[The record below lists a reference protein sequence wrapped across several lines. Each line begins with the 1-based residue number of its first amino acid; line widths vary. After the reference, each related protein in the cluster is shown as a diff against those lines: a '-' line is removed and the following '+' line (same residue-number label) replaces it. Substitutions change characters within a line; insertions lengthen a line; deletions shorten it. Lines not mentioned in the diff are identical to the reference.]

1 MHPCI
6 FCPKSQK
13 PQSQPHAL
21 SASPAMASSMKAH
34 RVAVPVFMGRV
45 SPVLDTCNQLY
56 VIDPEGQKE
65 SARRMIRMKSASIL
79 ERVRELNNLGVGLV
93 ICGAV
98 SEFFFNLLREA
109 DIELV
114 CDIAGDVDDVIEA
127 YYDGSLRQP
136 RFRMPGCD

>member
-1 MHPCI
+1 M
-6 FCPKSQK
+6 
-13 PQSQPHAL
+13 
-21 SASPAMASSMKAH
+21 ASPMKAH
-34 RVAVPVFMGRV
+34 RVAVPFFMGRV

-114 CDIAGDVDDVIEA
+114 CDIAGNVDDVIDA
-127 YYDGSLRQP
+127 YHNGCLKQP